1 MPRLFLLITAW
12 MLLMAA
18 PAVAQLNVTSSEST
32 ESEVVVPDDLTPDEV
47 RDMVSRLSDGQ
58 VRELLLQR
66 LDAVAARNAEPD
78 GPQQDLPEFLM
89 GLAEGIGDSVLT
101 AVERLP
107 NLVVTQ
113 ARAFATFSEARG
125 VAGMAEFLGLTAL
138 AFVIGLAGAFL
149 AQRLAGRWKDRIAEA
164 NGDLPLKESL
174 KLLAVRLLLDASG
187 LIVLMIISGLVVNQ
201 LMAEADQ
208 PFGRQILMCLVILP
222 MAAASISRFL
232 LAPFRPPLRLVRT
245 DDRTALVLHRH
256 QIALSFLIGLQIAI
270 LDFNARNGVP
280 MGELRLGFWFT
291 VATLAYIALIAWWMR
306 DGLKLMLRGWDDD
319 LSDFE
324 ARMANAF
331 PYVLVVSCV
340 VIWLLVETLVHQGR
354 FDLIGDG
361 QHFLTL
367 LIIVAVPALDTMVRG
382 LVRHLVPP
390 MTGEGV
396 IAEEAYRA
404 TKRSYIRIG
413 RVLVFGVGIVIL
425 ANIWQIS
432 FENLASAG
440 LGAKAAARFIEVL
453 FILGV
458 GFLVFELVTLW
469 INRKLASEMT
479 AAGVDMNAE
488 EPGGGEGG
496 QAGGSRLSTVLP
508 LIRWVVQATIISIT
522 ALVALGNIGI
532 DITPLLAGAGIV
544 GLAIGF
550 GAQKLV
556 SDIVSGI
563 FFLIDDAFRTGEYV
577 EIDSTLGTVERI
589 SLRSLQLRHHR
600 GAIHTIP
607 FGEIPKITN
616 YSRDWVIMKL
626 KFTVPFDTDL
636 KKVKDIFK
644 KIGKDIQKIPELA
657 EHMMQPFKSQGVL
670 EVDDVGIVVRGKF
683 MAKPGQQFT
692 IRKEIYNRVQKE
704 FDANGIQFARR
715 EVRVNLN
722 RGDPDG
728 LTQEEREAVA
738 SAAAEAAQPVE
749 PKPV

>member
-1 MPRLFLLITAW
+1 VLRLLVLVMA
-12 MLLMAA
+12 LMALLA
-18 PAVAQLNVTSSEST
+18 SPAFAQLTPATNSSEQPVT
-32 ESEVVVPDDLTPDEV
+32 VPDDISPAEV

-66 LDAVAARNAEPD
+66 LDAVAAENAAPEGARQGLPD
-78 GPQQDLPEFLM
+78 FVM
-89 GLAEGIGDSVLT
+89 SLAESIGDSLIVS
-101 AVERLP
+101 VERLP
-107 NLVVTQ
+107 RLVVTQ
-113 ARAFATFSEARG
+113 AKAFATFYQARG
-125 VAGMAEFLGLTAL
+125 VIGMGEFVGLTL
-138 AFVIGLAGAFL
+138 IAFVIGMLGAL
-149 AQRLAGRWKDRIAEA
+149 LTNRLAGRWKDRIADA
-164 NGDLPLKESL
+164 GNDLPLKESL
-174 KLLAVRLLLDASG
+174 KLLVVRLLLDASG
-187 LIVLMIISGLVVNQ
+187 LIVLMVVSGLVVNQ
-201 LMAEADQ
+201 LMTEADR
-208 PFGRQILMCLVILP
+208 PFGRLILMCLVILP
-222 MAAASISRFL
+222 MGAASLSRFL
-232 LAPFRPPLRLVRT
+232 LAPYRPPLRLVRT

-256 QIALSFLIGLQIAI
+256 QIALALLIGLQIAV

-280 MGELRLGFWFT
+280 IGELRLGFWFT
-291 VATLAYIALIAWWMR
+291 AATFAYIAFMVWWMR
-306 DGLKLMLRGWDDD
+306 EGLKLMLRGWDDD

-324 ARMANAF
+324 TRLANAF
-331 PYVLVVSCV
+331 PYIVVISCG
-340 VIWLLVETLVHQGR
+340 VIWLLVEALVSQGR
-354 FDLIGDG
+354 FDLVVDG
-361 QHFLTL
+361 QHYLTL
-367 LIIVAVPALDTMVRG
+367 MIIVMVPALDTMIRG

-390 MTGEGV
+390 MTGEGA

-413 RVLVFGVGIVIL
+413 RVLVFGLAVVVLAGIWEID
-425 ANIWQIS
+425 

-440 LGAKAAARFIEVL
+440 LGAQAAARFIEVL
-453 FILGV
+453 FIIVV
-458 GFLVFELVTLW
+458 GFLVFEVVTLW

-508 LIRWVVQATIISIT
+508 LICWVMQTAIITIT
-522 ALVALGNIGI
+522 LLVALGNIGL

-577 EIDSTLGTVERI
+577 EIDTTLGTVEKI

-644 KIGKDIQKIPELA
+644 KIGKDIQQIPELA
-657 EHMMQPFKSQGVL
+657 EHMMQTFKSQGVL

-722 RGDPDG
+722 KGDPDG
-728 LTQEEREAVA
+728 LTEDERQAVA
-738 SAAAEAAQPVE
+738 TAAAEAA
-749 PKPV
+749 KPVDPRPV

>member
-1 MPRLFLLITAW
+1 
-12 MLLMAA
+12 MLLMPINAVDGEKALSRILLLLAGLLLLGAA
-18 PAVAQLNVTSSEST
+18 PATAQLTPSSSESET
-32 ESEVVVPDDLTPDEV
+32 TDVVVPDVLTPAEV

-58 VRELLLQR
+58 VRDLLLKR
-66 LDAVAARNAEPD
+66 LDAVAAQNAEPD
-78 GPQQDLPEFLM
+78 GPRQDLPEFVI
-89 GLAEGIGDSVLT
+89 GLAEGIGDSVIT

-113 ARAFATFSEARG
+113 AKAFANFYETRG
-125 VAGMAEFLGLTAL
+125 AAGMGQFIALTAL
-138 AFVIGLAGAFL
+138 AFVIGLAGAFM

-164 NGDLPLKESL
+164 SGDLPLKESL
-174 KLLAVRLLLDASG
+174 KLLAIRFLLDASG
-187 LIVLMIISGLVVNQ
+187 LIVLMIVSGLVVNQ
-201 LMAEADQ
+201 LMGEADR
-208 PFGRQILMCLVILP
+208 PFGRLILICLVILP
-222 MAAASISRFL
+222 MAAASLSRFL
-232 LAPFRPPLRLVRT
+232 LAPYRPPLRLVRT
-245 DDRTALVLHRH
+245 DDRTALILHRH
-256 QIALSFLIGLQIAI
+256 QVALAFLVGFQIAVQ
-270 LDFNARNGVP
+270 DFNARNGVP
-280 MGELRLGFWFT
+280 VGELRLGFWFT
-291 VATLAYIALIAWWMR
+291 AATFAYIALIIWWMR

-319 LSDFE
+319 LSNFE
-324 ARMANAF
+324 ARLANAF
-331 PYVLVVSCV
+331 PYIVVVSCII
-340 VIWLLVETLVHQGR
+340 IWLLVEILVAQRR
-354 FDLIGDG
+354 FDLVGDG
-361 QHFLTL
+361 QHFMTL
-367 LIIVAVPALDTMVRG
+367 MIIVFVPALDTMIRG

-390 MTGEGV
+390 MTGEGA

-413 RVLVFGVGIVIL
+413 RVLVFGVAVIIL
-425 ANIWQIS
+425 SGIWQVD

-453 FILGV
+453 FIIGV

-508 LIRWVVQATIISIT
+508 LICWVLQTTIISIT
-522 ALVALGNIGI
+522 LLVALGNIGI

-616 YSRDWVIMKL
+616 Y
-626 KFTVPFDTDL
+626 
-636 KKVKDIFK
+636 
-644 KIGKDIQKIPELA
+644 
-657 EHMMQPFKSQGVL
+657 
-670 EVDDVGIVVRGKF
+670 
-683 MAKPGQQFT
+683 
-692 IRKEIYNRVQKE
+692 
-704 FDANGIQFARR
+704 
-715 EVRVNLN
+715 
-722 RGDPDG
+722 
-728 LTQEEREAVA
+728 
-738 SAAAEAAQPVE
+738 
-749 PKPV
+749 